1 MTAVIE
7 SYLLPKT
14 AGTMQPS
21 GSNSLGKDDFLK
33 LLIAQLQNQDPT
45 NPMDDR
51 EFIAQMATFSSLEQ
65 MTNMNQSLQRFVDM
79 QTTQSLVQ
87 HSELIGEKVKWLQLV
102 DVDEYRQEIQY
113 LENTVTSVRLENDG
127 SIRLQLDDG
136 RWISNYQ
143 LVQIGLENNKEDPED
158 EEPVKEIEE

>member
-1 MTAVIE
+1 
-7 SYLLPKT
+7 
-14 AGTMQPS
+14 
-21 GSNSLGKDDFLK
+21 
-33 LLIAQLQNQDPT
+33 
-45 NPMDDR
+45 MDDR